1 MSVRKRTWKTRN
13 GDQKEC
19 WIVDYTDQS
28 GKRHIQTFERKKDAD
43 DCQATIKVEV
53 GKGIHTA
60 HSKSLTVAEAAE
72 NWIKYVELEGRERTT
87 VVQYRHHVENH
98 INPRIGREKLAK
110 LTTPRIQAFR
120 DDLLAA
126 LSRAQAKKVLTSF
139 KSLLKDAQR
148 RGQCGAERRTWR
160 FDQTRQSRQIKVEG
174 RRRYSDARRDQAHH
188 PCSDRPAAA
197 AADRGDIHRVAEFRT
212 ARPALGRC

>member
-28 GKRHIQTFERKKDAD
+28 GKRHIQTFERMKDAD

-72 NWIKYVELEGRERTT
+72 N
-87 VVQYRHHVENH
+87 
-98 INPRIGREKLAK
+98 
-110 LTTPRIQAFR
+110 
-120 DDLLAA
+120 
-126 LSRAQAKKVLTSF
+126 
-139 KSLLKDAQR
+139 
-148 RGQCGAERRTWR
+148 
-160 FDQTRQSRQIKVEG
+160 
-174 RRRYSDARRDQAHH
+174 
-188 PCSDRPAAA
+188 
-197 AADRGDIHRVAEFRT
+197 
-212 ARPALGRC
+212 